1 MLRVFFSL
9 PWMYFTTLPIL
20 LSDHKHLMF
29 YKSSRL
35 WHFKCKYDS
44 NGHLDH
50 ISTSSHC
57 DLHKDANKIA
67 TQNMYM
73 KIWCTRVASISAKS
87 CDTAEQFKINLLLYK
102 SMCLYT
108 RQLRNSGLEIRMLK
122 ICQYSFHSS
131 TRNQDSPL
139 KLFVRIDSY
148 TSLTKKKRTKSLF
161 LWMFHFMYTLV
172 PKWVGKI

>member
-1 MLRVFFSL
+1 
-9 PWMYFTTLPIL
+9 MYFTTLPIL

-35 WHFKCKYDS
+35 WYFKCKYDS

-122 ICQYSFHSS
+122 KLSVLFPFLNKKPGFTTQTICQNRFIYVF
-131 TRNQDSPL
+131 D
-139 KLFVRIDSY
+139 
-148 TSLTKKKRTKSLF
+148 
-161 LWMFHFMYTLV
+161 
-172 PKWVGKI
+172 